1 VILGRTG
8 ALVCCTDLSC
18 TAAVVS
24 GTTSYVT
31 TTSRSIPSITIPDP
45 PSITIPDPPSITIPD
60 PPSITEPP
68 PFSSAVVY
76 TSYYWTVTWW
86 YLSFYWSTFERVE
99 STVTY
104 TRIYETTTFTTTA
117 TDDRQASSLFIALSK
132 TLTFDPPPEA
142 QTSLASLLNVE
153 PSETVPT
160 SFSFGDDFTS
170 APSEETS
177 DSSSRTS
184 ARTTSSSTTTSA
196 TLGPGGLPGGA
207 ASGFFVQ
214 WSLVG
219 LGAISGVLMLWL

>member
-1 VILGRTG
+1 MCVILGRTG

-31 TTSRSIPSITIPDP
+31 STSRSIPSITIPN
-45 PSITIPDPPSITIPD
+45 IPSITIPD

-68 PFSSAVVY
+68 PFSSAVVF

-86 YLSFYWSTFERVE
+86 YLSFYWTTFERVE

-104 TRIYETTTFTTTA
+104 TRIYETTIFTTTA
-117 TDDRQASSLFIALSK
+117 TDDSQASSLFIALSK

-160 SFSFGDDFTS
+160 SFSFDNNFTN
-170 APSEETS
+170 APPEETD
-177 DSSSRTS
+177 DSSSASRTSRTS

-196 TLGPGGLPGGA
+196 TLTPGGLPGGA
-207 ASGFFVQ
+207 ASGLFVQ
-214 WSLVG
+214 WSLVS
-219 LGAISGVLMLWL
+219 LGVISGVLMLWL